1 MIQLK
6 TEDLGEFV
14 KVRCALARRSFW
26 EFCVTSDPDFYRPD
40 RKHLKLLCEVL
51 QSIHDGRIVRRGDE
65 GWRLLDPEE
74 DLAGLEVCRKLI
86 INMPPRFGK
95 TRTVVLFE
103 SWCLGKNPRVK
114 FVTGS
119 YNDDAAADIS
129 RYVRD
134 TISQEP
140 QDKFQVVYSDV
151 FPRTKLKG
159 NDKSVSRWA
168 VEGSY
173 FTYIGTGPGGT
184 ATGKGADWLVVD
196 DPVKNAETAFN
207 SPSMQKLNSW
217 VMNTLLSRTEAGA
230 KTLIVHTRW
239 PNGDLTDA
247 FEHNAADEG
256 QKEYK
261 KFYHLVLP
269 AFDGTKYL
277 CEDIL
282 SPEDYG
288 SKRTLMDPTIF
299 EANYNQVIIRPEGA
313 LYKNFKTYLELPKDD
328 QGLQKF
334 DRSICFIDT
343 ADKGVDFLCAP
354 MGYELAGYVYLS
366 DVVYTQEPVEHSLP
380 LVAQAITLNRIQEI
394 RVEANSGGAAY
405 ARDLQ
410 KILANMSYMVY
421 IEEYTQTS
429 NKETRIISNSAGVQ
443 ERVMMPHDWESR
455 FPEFAWDLM
464 QFLRV
469 GKNRH
474 DDAPDALTGFYEYAF
489 DGGVI
494 LA

>member
-1 MIQLK
+1 LIQLNQQ
-6 TEDLGEFV
+6 DLSEFI
-14 KVRCALARRSFW
+14 KVRVALSRRSFW
-26 EFCVTSDPDFYRPD
+26 QFCVTSDPEFYKPD
-40 RKHLKLLCEVL
+40 RKHLKLLCTVL
-51 QSIHDGRIVRRGDE
+51 QGLHDGTIVRRE
-65 GWRLLDPEE
+65 GEDWRFIENDE

-103 SWCLGKNPRVK
+103 SWCLGKNPKVK

-134 TISQEP
+134 TISQEA
-140 QDKFQVVYSDV
+140 QTKFQVIYGDI
-151 FPRTKLKG
+151 FPNTKLKG
-159 NDKSVSRWA
+159 NDKSVARWA

-184 ATGKGADWLVVD
+184 ATGKGADYLIVD

-207 SPSMQKLNSW
+207 SPAMQKLNSW

-247 FEHNAADEG
+247 FEHNKTDID

-261 KFYHLVLP
+261 KFFHLVL
-269 AFDGTKYL
+269 AANDDGLLL

-282 SPEDYG
+282 NEEDYTT
-288 SKRTLMDPTIF
+288 KKTLMDPTIF
-299 EANYNQVIIRPEGA
+299 EANYNQKIIRPEGA
-313 LYKNFKTYLELPKDD
+313 LYKNFKAYDSLPKDED
-328 QGLQKF
+328 GQVKCERKL
-334 DRSICFIDT
+334 CFIDT
-343 ADKGVDFLCAP
+343 ADKGEDFLCAV
-354 MGYELAGYVYLS
+354 MGIQEGSFAYMT
-366 DVVYTQEPVEHSLP
+366 DVVYTQVSVEYSLP
-380 LVAQAITLNRIQEI
+380 MVVEAIMVNDIKEI
-394 RVEANSGGAAY
+394 RVEANSGGSAY
-405 ARDLQ
+405 ARELDKMLVE
-410 KILANMSYMVY
+410 KHYMVY
-421 IEEYTQTS
+421 IEEYSQQS
-429 NKETRIISNSAGVQ
+429 NKETRIISNSAAVQ
-443 ERVMMPHDWESR
+443 ERILVPSDWEQR
-455 FPEFAWDLM
+455 FPQFSWDLM
-464 QFLRV
+464 QHLRV

-474 DDAPDALTGFYEYAF
+474 DDAPDATTGFYEFAF